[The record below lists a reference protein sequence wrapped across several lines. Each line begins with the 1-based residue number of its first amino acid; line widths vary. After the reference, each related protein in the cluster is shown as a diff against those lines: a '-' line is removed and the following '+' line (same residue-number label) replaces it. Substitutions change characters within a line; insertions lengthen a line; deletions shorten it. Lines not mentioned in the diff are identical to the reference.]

1 MVDRPIWVTPDVSF
15 QSLPPRFDL
24 RGVTWTLR
32 GYHRTV
38 EARTVSRDVVTSR
51 DHPGVLRTGATM
63 FVFVAVIV
71 GSWALVIGGVW
82 LLLRL
87 LT

>member
-1 MVDRPIWVTPDVSF
+1 M
-15 QSLPPRFDL
+15 
-24 RGVTWTLR
+24 
-32 GYHRTV
+32 
-38 EARTVSRDVVTSR
+38 SRDVVTSR

>member
-1 MVDRPIWVTPDVSF
+1 MDLSTSSVEDVHRAA
-15 QSLPPRFDL
+15 QP
-24 RGVTWTLR
+24 
-32 GYHRTV
+32 GYDRTV

-51 DHPGVLRTGATM
+51 DHPGVLRTGVTM
-63 FVFVAVIV
+63 FAFVAVIV
-71 GSWALVIGGVW
+71 GSWALVIGAVW